1 MTQRSHIAFAAA
13 IALSIGLAA
22 CSNPKTLNHSLYSV
36 KQPVVEH
43 HNFALDL
50 AAGPDGLPISERR
63 RLNDWF
69 ETMDLRYGD
78 RISVDGPLAGAAR
91 RDVAAI
97 AGHYGLLLSDGAPV
111 VEGAFRPD
119 TVRVIVTRARAYV
132 PNCPEWSGQFNTTLG
147 NDTTSGYGCAVNA
160 NFAAMVADPEHLL
173 HGAQGTGETVVMSS
187 TKAIETYRAQEPTG
201 KAGLP
206 KVSSQSAGGS
216 GGSN

>member
-1 MTQRSHIAFAAA
+1 MTQRSHTAFAAA
-13 IALSIGLAA
+13 IALSLGLAA
-22 CSNPKTLNHSLYSV
+22 CSNPATMNRSLYSV

-43 HNFALDL
+43 RNFALDL
-50 AAGPDGLPISERR
+50 AAGPEGLPISERR

-78 RISVDGPLAGAAR
+78 RISIDGPLAGPAR
-91 RDVAAI
+91 RDAAAI
-97 AGHYGLLLSDGAPV
+97 AGRYGLLLSEGAPV

-119 TVRVIVTRARAYV
+119 TVRVIVTRAHAFV
-132 PNCPEWSGQFNTTLG
+132 PNCPEWSGQYDTTLG
-147 NDTTSGYGCAVNA
+147 NETKSGYGCAING
-160 NFAAMVADPEHLL
+160 NLAAMVADPEHLL

-216 GGSN
+216 GGS